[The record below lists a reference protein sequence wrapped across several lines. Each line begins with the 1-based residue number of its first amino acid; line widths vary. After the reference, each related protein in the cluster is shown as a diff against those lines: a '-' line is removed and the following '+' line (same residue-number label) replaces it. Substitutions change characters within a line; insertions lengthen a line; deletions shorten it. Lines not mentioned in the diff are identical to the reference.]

1 MCLSC
6 FIENFVITG
15 TSAVV
20 LSSIEKEFFL
30 TNLQGGLF
38 LGVYELGGLSAPIF
52 GYFGSSN
59 RINKMRQISLS
70 LLLVTLGSFIIG
82 FTIFIKPAYNFTF
95 NPDSILLNQT
105 NYSEICPSNSS
116 VDPICSGIS
125 NSIKNQLSFMIYIG
139 HLIIGFGG
147 VAIYS
152 VGIDY
157 VENISPK
164 VRSALCQAIF
174 YTTGKEIINF
184 ENLASAHTNAS
195 FYLTFIGALGGGIG
209 FLCTGQFLNL
219 NARFYSSSYEPNK
232 WIKPTSTFWIGAW

>member
-20 LSSIEKEFFL
+20 LSSLSKEFFL
-30 TNLQGGLF
+30 TNFQAGLF

-52 GYFGSSN
+52 GYFGSSK

-95 NPDSILLNQT
+95 NPDAINSIFSNQT
-105 NYSEICPSNSS
+105 NNSNICQSNSS
-116 VDPICSGIS
+116 IDPTCSGIS
-125 NSIKNQLSFMIYIG
+125 NSITNQLTFMIYIG

-147 VAIYS
+147 VAMYS

-164 VRSALCQAIF
+164 AHSALCQAIF
-174 YTTGKEIINF
+174 YATGEVNYHAEQKEVIK
-184 ENLASAHTNAS
+184 SQ
-195 FYLTFIGALGGGIG
+195 FILI
-209 FLCTGQFLNL
+209 
-219 NARFYSSSYEPNK
+219 
-232 WIKPTSTFWIGAW
+232 